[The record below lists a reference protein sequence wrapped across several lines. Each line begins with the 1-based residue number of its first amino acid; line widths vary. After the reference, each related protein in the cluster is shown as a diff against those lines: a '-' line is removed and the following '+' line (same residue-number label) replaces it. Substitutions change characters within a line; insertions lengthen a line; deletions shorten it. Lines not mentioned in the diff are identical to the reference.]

1 MDFFD
6 TRSLNINIMLQ
17 LLHEGLEEFLTN
29 WKDRISQKSLSLV
42 IITGYGDNIKSEV
55 NSENIRIIKFK
66 TYVNRDY

>member
-42 IITGYGDNIKSEV
+42 IITGYGNNIKSEV
-55 NSENIRIIKFK
+55 NSENIRIIIE
-66 TYVNRDY
+66 NI